1 MHIGVSVPARDLAQ
15 DRNGGCPRR
24 FVADAL
30 DRLAPH
36 RGVWVCASDVD
47 DHRQTGAVLHLP
59 QGLDRLLLHV
69 LVGIFP
75 RDRGEHAHGLAT
87 RERRAEA
94 LDGFVPDVVSG
105 SVRARAM
112 SVARTRGS
120 VVLLRAFTASWRTAG
135 SWDRVARAISESV
148 DTGARRCAL
157 QSPPITPA
165 SASPTTA
172 TPASQ
177 RRTVAPAGGSTRR
190 RTRPTSEPPLAPTAR
205 GAARRSCSIVS
216 RAVA

>member
-47 DHRQTGAVLHLP
+47 HDGQTGAVLHLP
-59 QGLDRLLLHV
+59 QGFDGLLLHA
-69 LVGIFP
+69 LVRISP
-75 RDRGEHAHGLAT
+75 RDRGEHAHGLTT
-87 RERRAEA
+87 R
-94 LDGFVPDVVSG
+94 
-105 SVRARAM
+105 
-112 SVARTRGS
+112 
-120 VVLLRAFTASWRTAG
+120 
-135 SWDRVARAISESV
+135 DRVARAISESV
-148 DTGARRCAL
+148 DTGARRCTL

-165 SASPTTA
+165 RASATPT

-177 RRTVAPAGGSTRR
+177 RGTVAPAGGSMRR
-190 RTRPTSEPPLAPTAR
+190 RTRPTSEPPLAATAS